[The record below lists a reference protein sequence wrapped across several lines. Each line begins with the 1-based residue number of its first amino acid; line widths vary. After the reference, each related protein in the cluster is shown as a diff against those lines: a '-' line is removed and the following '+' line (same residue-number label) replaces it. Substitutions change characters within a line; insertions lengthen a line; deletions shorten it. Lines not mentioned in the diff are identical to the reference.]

1 MSPDARIYAMLFKSP
16 RGWGM
21 LLLGIFLILWGVAQL
36 GVIDLQLGWFDAHKL
51 AAGVAI
57 AAGVLLLLNR

>member
-1 MSPDARIYAMLFKSP
+1 
-16 RGWGM
+16 M

-36 GVIDLQLGWFDAHKL
+36 GVFNVQLGWFDAHKL

-57 AAGVLLLLNR
+57 VAGVLLLLNR